1 LTSRVAGAVVDG
13 ATVAVVATML
23 VTVVAEAESFLSE
36 PQEAAM
42 NPSTAMAEMID
53 REVLRTTPH

>member
-1 LTSRVAGAVVDG
+1 
-13 ATVAVVATML
+13 VAVVATML
-23 VTVVAEAESFLSE
+23 VTVVAETESFLSE